1 MILHLLLSLI
11 LSIEVIVMAD
21 FIMVLKGIHFK
32 LSLYGTSM
40 LLLFALFAFVVNA
53 SEGMMF
59 AAIMTILMIPCL
71 MYLLWL
77 PFAKS
82 SRDFEDVDNGKAECY
97 GNKKVLLIVPHQDD
111 ELNVL
116 GGIFE
121 EYLKYGSIIHVVYV
135 MGGIINAYR
144 CVEGLNFCKRVGIP
158 VSNVTFL
165 GYGFVLGRKYAVP
178 ATTKGAPGIPAYREG
193 QPCKRE
199 NLVNDLKEIILQYK
213 PDIIYGSDYDSQ
225 SAHHLVTIAI
235 DEAVG
240 KVLKGQPCYRPI
252 VLKSYAYRTTWESYP
267 DYYGNNI
274 RSTKYKKAE
283 MEIYLWKERLR
294 LPIAAHMLNR
304 SLLRSEIFQQYKVF
318 KSQGAVMRAIN
329 FNADKVVWHRRSD
342 SLLLHAKV
350 EVSSGEGSWLN
361 DFMLY
366 DKMDVLDRDILP
378 VEGAWIPD
386 EMDKERKALFI
397 LRQPYD
403 IEYLLLHQ
411 NPVVDNNIVK
421 RVAVSFNGETP
432 VEYPLR
438 ADGFPTRIDVKK
450 NAVISMEVRIVDSN
464 GRNAG
469 LTEVEAFEKQ
479 VCQPFSLV
487 KLMDESG
494 DFIYDYWTNISGEE
508 TLSLYA
514 IGMAKALSNDEY
526 SVSVSNPRCKAYFM
540 GSQIKVCCPTNE
552 STTLRVESTDLRYSD
567 TVIISNAGKAK
578 RNIYALGQKMEAIY
592 YDLFIGDMHRKAT
605 TLSILSM
612 LTLMKGKA
620 KALWKNKNIRD
631 IGL

>member
-32 LSLYGTSM
+32 LSLYGTSI
-40 LLLFALFAFVVNA
+40 LLLFAFFAFVVNA
-53 SEGMMF
+53 SDGMMF
-59 AAIMTILMIPCL
+59 AAIMIISMIPCL

-77 PFAKS
+77 PFANS

-121 EYLKYGSIIHVVYV
+121 EYLKYGSTIHVVYV

-158 VSNVTFL
+158 LSNVTFL

-178 ATTKGAPGIPAYREG
+178 STTKGAPGIPAYREG
-193 QPCKRE
+193 QPCKRV

-213 PDIIYGSDYDSQ
+213 PDIIYGSDYDYQ

-235 DEAVG
+235 DEAIG
-240 KVLKGQPCYRPI
+240 KVLRGQPSYRPI

-274 RSTKYKKAE
+274 RSTRYKKAE
-283 MEIYLWKERLR
+283 MEIYPWEERVR
-294 LPIAAHMLNR
+294 LPVAAHMLNR

-318 KSQGAVMRAIN
+318 KSQGAVMRTIN

-350 EVSSGEGSWLN
+350 EVSSGDGSRLN
-361 DFMLY
+361 DFLLY
-366 DKMDVLDRDILP
+366 DKTDVLDRDILP

-386 EMDKERKALFI
+386 ETDKERKVLFV
-397 LRQPYD
+397 LKQPSD

-411 NPVVDNNIVK
+411 NPVMDNNIVE
-421 RVAVSFNGETP
+421 RISVSFNGETP

-438 ADGFPTRIDVKK
+438 ADGFPTRI
-450 NAVISMEVRIVDSN
+450 NANKSAVVSIEVCIVNSK
-464 GRNAG
+464 GKNAG
-469 LTEVEAFEKQ
+469 LTEIEAFEKQ
-479 VCQPFSLV
+479 VRQPFSLV
-487 KLMDESG
+487 KLMNESG
-494 DFIYDYWTNISGEE
+494 DFIYDYWINISGEE
-508 TLSLYA
+508 TLSLYT
-514 IGMAKALSNDEY
+514 IGMAMALSNDEY
-526 SVSVSNPRCKAYFM
+526 SVSVSNPRCKAYFT
-540 GSQIKVCCPTNE
+540 GSQIRVYCPTNE
-552 STTLRVESTDLRYSD
+552 RTTLRVESTDLRYSD
-567 TVIISNAGKAK
+567 TVMISNKGKVK
-578 RNIYALGQKMEAIY
+578 RNICTLGQKMEAIY

-605 TLSILSM
+605 TLSM
-612 LTLMKGKA
+612 LALMKRKA
-620 KALWKNKNIRD
+620 KIL
-631 IGL
+631 